1 MKQNLTLFAVLVM
14 ALAMPQNGFAYDFSA
29 VAPSGQTLYYNINGT
44 NVTVTY
50 PGSASYSAWPSSFT
64 KPAGTLVIP
73 SSVTYSGTTY
83 TVTSIGSSAFRA
95 CSNLTSVTL
104 PNTITNIGSGSF
116 QQCTNLPSITIPN
129 AVTSI
134 GSQAFYNCANLT
146 TVNFNADS
154 CINTSYGIFSGSTH
168 LTSVTIGNTVKV
180 IPNSLFSN
188 CSGLTHITIPT
199 SVVRINSEAFYLC
212 TGLSTVQIPNTV
224 TYIGTNAFYRVRNI
238 AYYGTASGS
247 PWGANTINGFVDG
260 NFVYTDASK
269 TILTGYYGTDTAIT
283 IPNTVSTIGD
293 YAFWNCANL
302 VSIVMSNNV
311 ISIGNYAFYGCR
323 NLSSMTLS
331 SSLGTIGNYAF
342 CRCFSLST
350 INIPNSVYSLGEYA
364 FSMCS
369 GLETAYLGSSLSS
382 ISQDAFSDCWNLRFV
397 SFPPYLSSIGYS
409 AFRNCYHLASLTVPS
424 SVTQIG
430 MQAFEFVRNIIYNG
444 PAEGDCYGDLCYW
457 GARCLNGYLED
468 SVYYLNSTKHD
479 LMSIHPDAKTIV
491 VSDSTRQINNYAF
504 YHTDVQRITISSS
517 VTSIGNQVFDSC
529 FLLRDIV
536 CERQNPPIWQGP
548 MFYDPYALDNIY
560 DSIVLHVP
568 CGALLGY
575 AHSWHCFDSIVE
587 PVASYSVSVVSADT
601 NMGIVTPLLSP
612 SCSSNQWVVL
622 AQPNNGYFFSSW
634 DDGNTTNPRYLIVNS
649 DTSITAYFSINPPAP
664 DTIQIHDT
672 TIVVDTLV
680 TFDTL
685 YVTDTVNTRDTIY
698 LPVYLHDTIFVHDTV
713 IVYDTVYITGVE
725 NAEPL
730 NAKIYARDGQ
740 IMVEGANGYT
750 ITLYDAVG
758 RLLATKE
765 TLPSGEPCELGVA
778 ATGVYLVKVG
788 PYPARRIVV
797 KR

>member
-1 MKQNLTLFAVLVM
+1 MKKKLTFSAILLLI
-14 ALAMPQNGFAYDFSA
+14 LAIPQSVFAYDFSA
-29 VAPSGQTLYYNINGT
+29 VSPSGHTLYYNINGT

-50 PGSASYSAWPSSFT
+50 PGSTSYWSSSFP
-64 KPAGTLVIP
+64 KPTGALVIP
-73 SSVTYSGTTY
+73 SSVTYSGTAY
-83 TVTSIGSSAFRA
+83 TVTSIGSAVFA
-95 CSNLTSVTL
+95 GCSGLTSVTL
-104 PNTITNIGSGSF
+104 PNTITNIGDMSF
-116 QQCTNLPSITIPN
+116 HGCTNLSSITIPN

-134 GSQAFYNCANLT
+134 GSQAFYNCTNLT

-154 CINTSYGIFSGSTH
+154 CTNASSSIFGGSTH
-168 LTSVTIGNTVKV
+168 LTYVTIGNTVKV
-180 IPNSLFSN
+180 IPNYLFSN
-188 CSGLTHITIPT
+188 CSTLTHITIPT
-199 SVVRINSEAFYLC
+199 SVVRINNGAFYSC
-212 TGLSTVQIPNTV
+212 IGLSTVQIPNTV

-238 AYYGTASGS
+238 VYYGTASGS
-247 PWGANTINGFVDG
+247 PWGANTRNGFVDG
-260 NFVYTDASK
+260 DFVYTDASR
-269 TILTGYYGTDTAIT
+269 TILTGYDGTDTAIT
-283 IPNTVSTIGD
+283 IPSTVTNIGD
-293 YAFWNCANL
+293 YAFWNCTNL
-302 VSIVMSNNV
+302 VSIAMSNNV
-311 ISIGNYAFYGCR
+311 IGVGNYAFYGCR
-323 NLSSMTLS
+323 NLSSMTLPT
-331 SSLGTIGNYAF
+331 SLGIIGNYAF
-342 CRCFSLST
+342 SRCASLST
-350 INIPNSVYSLGEYA
+350 ITIPNSVYSLGDYA

-397 SFPPYLSSIGYS
+397 SFPPYLSTIGYS

-444 PAEGDCYGDLCYW
+444 PAEGEYYGDLCYW

-468 SVYYLNSTKHD
+468 SVYYLDSTKHD

-491 VSDSTRQINNYAF
+491 VSDSTREIRNYAF
-504 YHTDVQRITISSS
+504 YHTDVQRIIISSS
-517 VTSIGNQVFDSC
+517 VTSIGDQVFDSC

-536 CERQNPPIWQGP
+536 CERQNPPVWHGP

-575 AHSWHCFDSIVE
+575 ANSWHCFDSIVE

-649 DTSITAYFSINPPAP
+649 DTSITAYFSINPPTP

-758 RLLATKE
+758 RQLATKE